1 MKKIT
6 LLMLLAALFMPMT
19 TNAQLKK
26 RGEAPVKVAK
36 TVKANVGVTAVKPN
50 LTFKLNAVA
59 PKAEVPE
66 GFAQVTLTAGNVWD
80 DGTGYQMLLDADAT
94 AYGAIIPETG
104 GLSTSGDVS
113 ADIYA
118 EFEYKIPENADGA
131 LATANI
137 VINNSV
143 TILIPAGTYD
153 WCITNPTP
161 GDRMWIASSNGTVGG
176 RADDFEFAS
185 GAAYEF
191 VVSLGGQ
198 NDQVDLVV
206 DDPTAPALPTNVYV
220 TPTATTGDV
229 AWTPGE
235 NNETWNLRWRPWT
248 DPALLN
254 PDWNMN
260 VDNYLDVAGEF
271 MIYDA
276 DGDGENW
283 GLAYADDANYDVCF
297 NSESWSSSTW
307 AALTPDNWLITPA
320 VGMGGTLK
328 FKTWNYSTSYPD
340 QIYVYYA
347 PASAVSGETFNTDDF
362 IMISD
367 GAIVPGTTPEEYEFD
382 LSDFEGMGVIAFRHY
397 GVSDMY
403 NISVGYLEITVP
415 GAQEPA
421 EWTVVENVTNP
432 YTIEGLTP
440 ETEYEVQVQA
450 VGPDTRT
457 TDWTEST
464 IFTTLAEEPQPTHT
478 YTVAGSPAG
487 FFGTSWDPTI
497 EANDMTL
504 NAETGVYEWT
514 STEATLDADAN
525 VEFKVVQDHSWDVS
539 YGLNGGVDN
548 VVLTAEKAGKYT
560 LTVYF
565 DPQNNNNVTGELTLI
580 EEVGMN
586 EFYLV
591 GGFNNWGND
600 GGVPIKFEEVENG
613 VFEAKADMTQGD
625 EFKVITYDV
634 DGSIIW
640 MGGTDETGVGHYDVT
655 TELLGV
661 PTALYVGEGSNFMLA
676 AESAV
681 YKVRVTE
688 AATTGLKG
696 LTAPL
701 QIEVVYYAPTAIE
714 NLNTDSKVDN
724 TYYNL
729 QGVKFNGMPSVPG
742 IYINGGKKV
751 IVK

>member
-1 MKKIT
+1 
-6 LLMLLAALFMPMT
+6 MLLAALFMPMT
-19 TNAQLKK
+19 MNAQTKSYK
-26 RGEAPVKVAK
+26 QVNKVAK
-36 TVKANVGVTAVKPN
+36 NFVKKDATPTSFLKTSLKAVRPM
-50 LTFKLNAVA
+50 AD
-59 PKAEVPE
+59 VPE
-66 GFAQVTLTAGNVWD
+66 GYAQVTLTAGNVWD

-94 AYGAIIPETG
+94 AYGTIIPETG
-104 GLSTSGDVS
+104 GLSTSGDVP
-113 ADIYA
+113 AETYA

-131 LATANI
+131 LATTNI
-137 VINNSV
+137 VMNSSV
-143 TILIPAGTYD
+143 TITIPAGTYD

-161 GDRMWIASSNGTVGG
+161 DDRVWIASSNGTVGG
-176 RADDFEFAS
+176 RADDFEFVS
-185 GAAYEF
+185 GVAYEF

-206 DDPTAPALPTNVYV
+206 DDPTAPALPTNVNV

-229 AWTPGE
+229 AWTPSV

-260 VDNYLDVAGEF
+260 VDNYQDIVGDF

-297 NSESWSSSTW
+297 YSESWSSNTW

-328 FKTWNYSTSYPD
+328 FKTWNASASYLD

-367 GAIVPGTTPEEYEFD
+367 GAIAPGTAPEEYEFD
-382 LSDFEGMGVIAFRHY
+382 LSDYEGMGVIAFRHY

-403 NISVGYLEITVP
+403 SINVGYIEITVP
-415 GAQEPA
+415 GAQELA
-421 EWTVVENVTNP
+421 EWNVVENVTNP

-440 ETEYEVQVQA
+440 ETKYEVQVQA

-457 TDWTEST
+457 SDWTE
-464 IFTTLAEEPQPTHT
+464 IVNFTTLAEED
-478 YTVAGSPAG
+478 G
-487 FFGTSWDPTI
+487 I
-497 EANDMTL
+497 
-504 NAETGVYEWT
+504 
-514 STEATLDADAN
+514 
-525 VEFKVVQDHSWDVS
+525 
-539 YGLNGGVDN
+539 
-548 VVLTAEKAGKYT
+548 
-560 LTVYF
+560 
-565 DPQNNNNVTGELTLI
+565 
-580 EEVGMN
+580 N

>member
-1 MKKIT
+1 
-6 LLMLLAALFMPMT
+6 MLLAALFMPMT
-19 TNAQLKK
+19 MNAQLKK
-26 RGEAPVKVAK
+26 HGEAPVKVAK

-59 PKAEVPE
+59 PKADVPE
-66 GFAQVTLTAGNVWD
+66 GFAQVTLTAGDVWG
-80 DGTGYQMLLDADAT
+80 DGSGYQMLLDADAA

-104 GLSTSGDVS
+104 PLTSGGDVS

-137 VINNSV
+137 VMNSSV
-143 TILIPAGTYD
+143 TITIPAGTYD
-153 WCITNPTP
+153 WCITNPTA
-161 GDRMWIASSNGTVGG
+161 GDRMWIASTNGTVGG
-176 RADDFEFAS
+176 RADDFEFVS
-185 GAAYEF
+185 GVAYEF
-191 VVSLGGQ
+191 VVSLGGS
-198 NDQVDLVV
+198 NDKVDLVV
-206 DDPTAPALPTNVYV
+206 DDPTAPALPTNVNV

-260 VDNYLDVAGEF
+260 VDNYQDIVGDF

-297 NSESWSSSTW
+297 YSESWSSSTY

-328 FKTWNYSTSYPD
+328 FKTWNASASYLD

-367 GAIVPGTTPEEYEFD
+367 GAIVPGTAPEEYEFD
-382 LSDFEGMGVIAFRHY
+382 LSDYEGMGVIAFRHY

-403 NISVGYLEITVP
+403 SINVGYIEITVP
-415 GAQEPA
+415 GAQELA
-421 EWTVVENVTNP
+421 EWNVVENVTNP

-440 ETEYEVQVQA
+440 ETKYEVQVQA

-457 TDWTEST
+457 SDWTE
-464 IFTTLAEEPQPTHT
+464 IVNFTTLAEEE
-478 YTVAGSPAG
+478 G
-487 FFGTSWDPTI
+487 I
-497 EANDMTL
+497 
-504 NAETGVYEWT
+504 
-514 STEATLDADAN
+514 
-525 VEFKVVQDHSWDVS
+525 
-539 YGLNGGVDN
+539 
-548 VVLTAEKAGKYT
+548 
-560 LTVYF
+560 
-565 DPQNNNNVTGELTLI
+565 
-580 EEVGMN
+580 N
-586 EFYLV
+586 EFYLL
-591 GGFNNWGND
+591 GDFNNWGND
-600 GGVPIKFEEVENG
+600 GGVPIKFEEVEDG
-613 VFEAKADMTQGD
+613 VFEAKVDMTQGD
-625 EFKVITYDV
+625 QFKVITYDV

>member
-1 MKKIT
+1 
-6 LLMLLAALFMPMT
+6 MLLAALFMPMT
-19 TNAQLKK
+19 MNAQTKSYK
-26 RGEAPVKVAK
+26 QVNKVAK
-36 TVKANVGVTAVKPN
+36 NFVKKDATPTSFLKTSLKAVRPM
-50 LTFKLNAVA
+50 AD
-59 PKAEVPE
+59 VPE
-66 GFAQVTLTAGNVWD
+66 GYAQVTLTAGNVWD

-94 AYGAIIPETG
+94 AYGTIIPETG
-104 GLSTSGDVS
+104 GLSTSGDVP
-113 ADIYA
+113 AETYA

-131 LATANI
+131 LATTNI
-137 VINNSV
+137 VMNSSV
-143 TILIPAGTYD
+143 TITIPAGTYD

-161 GDRMWIASSNGTVGG
+161 DDRVWIASSNGTVGG
-176 RADDFEFAS
+176 RADDFEFVS
-185 GAAYEF
+185 GVAYEF

-206 DDPTAPALPTNVYV
+206 DDPTAPALPTNVNV

-229 AWTPGE
+229 AWTPSV

-260 VDNYLDVAGEF
+260 VDNYQDIVGDF

-297 NSESWSSSTW
+297 YSESWSSNTW

-328 FKTWNYSTSYPD
+328 FKTWNASASYLD

-367 GAIVPGTTPEEYEFD
+367 GAIAPGTAPEEYEFD
-382 LSDFEGMGVIAFRHY
+382 LSDYEGMGVIAFRHY

-403 NISVGYLEITVP
+403 SINVGYIEITVP
-415 GAQEPA
+415 GAQELA

-440 ETEYEVQVQA
+440 ETKYEVQVQA

-457 TDWTEST
+457 SDWTE
-464 IFTTLAEEPQPTHT
+464 IVNFTTLAEE
-478 YTVAGSPAG
+478 
-487 FFGTSWDPTI
+487 D
-497 EANDMTL
+497 
-504 NAETGVYEWT
+504 
-514 STEATLDADAN
+514 
-525 VEFKVVQDHSWDVS
+525 
-539 YGLNGGVDN
+539 
-548 VVLTAEKAGKYT
+548 
-560 LTVYF
+560 
-565 DPQNNNNVTGELTLI
+565 
-580 EEVGMN
+580 GMN

-591 GGFNNWGND
+591 GDFNNWGND

>member
-1 MKKIT
+1 
-6 LLMLLAALFMPMT
+6 MT

-66 GFAQVTLTAGNVWD
+66 GFAQVTLTAGDVWG
-80 DGTGYQMLLDADAT
+80 DGSGYQMLLDADAA

-104 GLSTSGDVS
+104 ALTTSGDVS

-131 LATANI
+131 LATTNI
-137 VINNSV
+137 VMNSSV
-143 TILIPAGTYD
+143 TITIPAGTYD
-153 WCITNPTP
+153 WCITNPTA

-185 GAAYEF
+185 GVAYEF
-191 VVSLGGQ
+191 VVSRSGQ
-198 NDQVDLVV
+198 NDKVDLVV
-206 DDPTAPALPTNVYV
+206 DDPTAPALPTNVNV

-260 VDNYLDVAGEF
+260 VDNYQDIVGDF

-297 NSESWSSSTW
+297 YSESWSSNTW

-328 FKTWNYSTSYPD
+328 FKTWNASASYLD

-367 GAIVPGTTPEEYEFD
+367 GAIAPGTAPEEYEFD

-403 NISVGYLEITVP
+403 SINVGYIEITVP
-415 GAQEPA
+415 GAQELA

-440 ETEYEVQVQA
+440 ETKYEVQVQA

-457 TDWTEST
+457 SDWTE
-464 IFTTLAEEPQPTHT
+464 IVNFTTLA
-478 YTVAGSPAG
+478 
-487 FFGTSWDPTI
+487 D
-497 EANDMTL
+497 
-504 NAETGVYEWT
+504 
-514 STEATLDADAN
+514 
-525 VEFKVVQDHSWDVS
+525 
-539 YGLNGGVDN
+539 
-548 VVLTAEKAGKYT
+548 
-560 LTVYF
+560 
-565 DPQNNNNVTGELTLI
+565 
-580 EEVGMN
+580 GMN

-591 GGFNNWGND
+591 GDFNNWGND
-600 GGVPIKFEEVENG
+600 GGVPIEFEEVENG

-625 EFKVITYDV
+625 EFKVITYDE

-681 YKVRVTE
+681 YKVRITE

>member
-1 MKKIT
+1 
-6 LLMLLAALFMPMT
+6 MT
-19 TNAQLKK
+19 MNAQTKSYK
-26 RGEAPVKVAK
+26 QVNKVAK
-36 TVKANVGVTAVKPN
+36 NFVKKDATPTSFLKTSLKAVRPM
-50 LTFKLNAVA
+50 AD
-59 PKAEVPE
+59 VPE
-66 GFAQVTLTAGNVWD
+66 GYAQVTLTAGNVWD

-94 AYGAIIPETG
+94 AYGTIIPETG
-104 GLSTSGDVS
+104 GLSTSGDVP
-113 ADIYA
+113 AETYA

-131 LATANI
+131 LATTNI
-137 VINNSV
+137 VMNNSV
-143 TILIPAGTYD
+143 TITIPAGTYD

-161 GDRMWIASSNGTVGG
+161 GDRMWIASTNGTVGG
-176 RADDFEFAS
+176 RADDFEFVS
-185 GAAYEF
+185 GVAYEF
-191 VVSLGGQ
+191 VVSLGGS
-198 NDQVDLVV
+198 NDKVDLVV
-206 DDPTAPALPTNVYV
+206 DDPTAPALPTNVNV

-260 VDNYLDVAGEF
+260 VDNYQDIVGDF

-297 NSESWSSSTW
+297 YSESWSSNTW

-328 FKTWNYSTSYPD
+328 FKTWNASASYLD

-367 GAIVPGTTPEEYEFD
+367 GAIAPGTAPEEYEFD
-382 LSDFEGMGVIAFRHY
+382 LSDYEGMGVIAFRHY

-403 NISVGYLEITVP
+403 SINVGYIEITVP
-415 GAQEPA
+415 GAQELA

-440 ETEYEVQVQA
+440 ETKYEVQVQA

-457 TDWTEST
+457 SDWTE
-464 IFTTLAEEPQPTHT
+464 IVNFTTLAEE
-478 YTVAGSPAG
+478 
-487 FFGTSWDPTI
+487 D
-497 EANDMTL
+497 
-504 NAETGVYEWT
+504 
-514 STEATLDADAN
+514 
-525 VEFKVVQDHSWDVS
+525 
-539 YGLNGGVDN
+539 
-548 VVLTAEKAGKYT
+548 
-560 LTVYF
+560 
-565 DPQNNNNVTGELTLI
+565 
-580 EEVGMN
+580 GMN

-591 GGFNNWGND
+591 GDFNNWGND

>member
-1 MKKIT
+1 
-6 LLMLLAALFMPMT
+6 MLLAALFMPMT
-19 TNAQLKK
+19 MNAQTKSYK
-26 RGEAPVKVAK
+26 QVNKVAK
-36 TVKANVGVTAVKPN
+36 NFVKKDATPTSFLKTSLKAVRPM
-50 LTFKLNAVA
+50 AD
-59 PKAEVPE
+59 VPE
-66 GFAQVTLTAGNVWD
+66 GYAQVTLTAGNVWD

-94 AYGAIIPETG
+94 AYGTIIPETG
-104 GLSTSGDVS
+104 GLSTSGDVP
-113 ADIYA
+113 AETYA

-131 LATANI
+131 LATTNI
-137 VINNSV
+137 VMNSSV
-143 TILIPAGTYD
+143 TITIPAGTYD

-161 GDRMWIASSNGTVGG
+161 DDRVWIASSNGTVGG
-176 RADDFEFAS
+176 RADDFEFVS
-185 GAAYEF
+185 GVAYEF

-206 DDPTAPALPTNVYV
+206 DDPTAPALPTNVNV

-260 VDNYLDVAGEF
+260 VDNYQDIVGDF

-297 NSESWSSSTW
+297 YSESWSSNTW

-328 FKTWNYSTSYPD
+328 FKTWNASASYLD

-367 GAIVPGTTPEEYEFD
+367 GAIAPGTAPEEYEFD
-382 LSDFEGMGVIAFRHY
+382 LSDYEGMGVIAFRHY

-403 NISVGYLEITVP
+403 SINVGYIEITVP
-415 GAQEPA
+415 GAQELA

-440 ETEYEVQVQA
+440 ETKYEVQVQA

-457 TDWTEST
+457 SDWTE
-464 IFTTLAEEPQPTHT
+464 IVNFTTLAEE
-478 YTVAGSPAG
+478 
-487 FFGTSWDPTI
+487 D
-497 EANDMTL
+497 
-504 NAETGVYEWT
+504 
-514 STEATLDADAN
+514 
-525 VEFKVVQDHSWDVS
+525 
-539 YGLNGGVDN
+539 
-548 VVLTAEKAGKYT
+548 
-560 LTVYF
+560 
-565 DPQNNNNVTGELTLI
+565 
-580 EEVGMN
+580 GMN

-591 GGFNNWGND
+591 GDFNNWGND

>member
-1 MKKIT
+1 
-6 LLMLLAALFMPMT
+6 MLLAALFMPMT
-19 TNAQLKK
+19 MNAQLKK
-26 RGEAPVKVAK
+26 HGEAPVKVAK

-59 PKAEVPE
+59 PKADVPE
-66 GFAQVTLTAGNVWD
+66 GFAQVTLTAGDVWG
-80 DGTGYQMLLDADAT
+80 DGSGYQMLLDADAA

-104 GLSTSGDVS
+104 PLTSGGDVS

-137 VINNSV
+137 VMNNSV
-143 TILIPAGTYD
+143 TITIPAGTYD
-153 WCITNPTP
+153 WCITNPTA
-161 GDRMWIASSNGTVGG
+161 GDRMWIASTNGTVGG
-176 RADDFEFAS
+176 RADDFEFVS
-185 GAAYEF
+185 GVAYEF
-191 VVSLGGQ
+191 VVSLGGS
-198 NDQVDLVV
+198 NDKVDLVV

-260 VDNYLDVAGEF
+260 VDNYQDIVGDF

-297 NSESWSSSTW
+297 YSESWSSNTY

-328 FKTWNYSTSYPD
+328 FKTWNASSSYLD

-403 NISVGYLEITVP
+403 SINVGYIEITVP
-415 GAQEPA
+415 GAQELA

-440 ETEYEVQVQA
+440 ETKYEVQVQA

-457 TDWTEST
+457 SDWTE
-464 IFTTLAEEPQPTHT
+464 IVNFTTLAEE
-478 YTVAGSPAG
+478 
-487 FFGTSWDPTI
+487 
-497 EANDMTL
+497 
-504 NAETGVYEWT
+504 
-514 STEATLDADAN
+514 
-525 VEFKVVQDHSWDVS
+525 
-539 YGLNGGVDN
+539 GG
-548 VVLTAEKAGKYT
+548 
-560 LTVYF
+560 
-565 DPQNNNNVTGELTLI
+565 I
-580 EEVGMN
+580 N

-600 GGVPIKFEEVENG
+600 GGVPIEFEEVENG

-625 EFKVITYDV
+625 EFKVITYDE

-688 AATTGLKG
+688 ATTTGLKG

>member
-1 MKKIT
+1 
-6 LLMLLAALFMPMT
+6 MT
-19 TNAQLKK
+19 MNAQTKSYK
-26 RGEAPVKVAK
+26 QVNKVAK
-36 TVKANVGVTAVKPN
+36 NFVKKDATPTSFLKTSLKAVRPM
-50 LTFKLNAVA
+50 AD
-59 PKAEVPE
+59 VPE
-66 GFAQVTLTAGNVWD
+66 GYAQVTLTAGNVWD

-94 AYGAIIPETG
+94 AYGTIIPETG
-104 GLSTSGDVS
+104 GLSTSGDVP
-113 ADIYA
+113 AETYA

-131 LATANI
+131 LATTNI
-137 VINNSV
+137 VMNSSV
-143 TILIPAGTYD
+143 TITIPAGTYD

-161 GDRMWIASSNGTVGG
+161 DDRVWIASSNGTVGG
-176 RADDFEFAS
+176 RADDFEFVS
-185 GAAYEF
+185 GVAYEF

-206 DDPTAPALPTNVYV
+206 DDPTAPALPTNVNV

-229 AWTPGE
+229 AWTPSV

-260 VDNYLDVAGEF
+260 VDNYQDIVGDF

-283 GLAYADDANYDVCF
+283 GLAYADGANYDVCF
-297 NSESWSSSTW
+297 YSESWSSNTW

-328 FKTWNYSTSYPD
+328 FKTWNASASYLD

-367 GAIVPGTTPEEYEFD
+367 GAIAPGTAPEEYEFD
-382 LSDFEGMGVIAFRHY
+382 LSDYEGMGVIAFRHY

-403 NISVGYLEITVP
+403 SINVGYIEITVP
-415 GAQEPA
+415 GAQELA

-440 ETEYEVQVQA
+440 ETKYKVQVQA

-457 TDWTEST
+457 SDWTE
-464 IFTTLAEEPQPTHT
+464 IVNFTTLAEE
-478 YTVAGSPAG
+478 
-487 FFGTSWDPTI
+487 D
-497 EANDMTL
+497 
-504 NAETGVYEWT
+504 
-514 STEATLDADAN
+514 
-525 VEFKVVQDHSWDVS
+525 
-539 YGLNGGVDN
+539 
-548 VVLTAEKAGKYT
+548 
-560 LTVYF
+560 
-565 DPQNNNNVTGELTLI
+565 
-580 EEVGMN
+580 GMN

-591 GGFNNWGND
+591 GDFNNWGND

>member
-1 MKKIT
+1 
-6 LLMLLAALFMPMT
+6 MT
-19 TNAQLKK
+19 MNAQTKSYK
-26 RGEAPVKVAK
+26 QVNKVAK
-36 TVKANVGVTAVKPN
+36 NFVKKDATPTSFLKTSLKAVRPM
-50 LTFKLNAVA
+50 AD
-59 PKAEVPE
+59 VPE
-66 GFAQVTLTAGNVWD
+66 GYAQVTLTAGNVWD

-94 AYGAIIPETG
+94 AYGTIIPETG
-104 GLSTSGDVS
+104 GLSTSGDVP
-113 ADIYA
+113 AETYA

-131 LATANI
+131 LATTNI
-137 VINNSV
+137 VMNSSV
-143 TILIPAGTYD
+143 TITIPAGTYD

-161 GDRMWIASSNGTVGG
+161 DDRVWIASSNGTVGG
-176 RADDFEFAS
+176 RADDFEFVS
-185 GAAYEF
+185 GVAYEF

-206 DDPTAPALPTNVYV
+206 DDPTAPALPTNVNV

-229 AWTPGE
+229 AWTPSV

-260 VDNYLDVAGEF
+260 VDNYQDIVGDF

-297 NSESWSSSTW
+297 YSESWSSNTW

-328 FKTWNYSTSYPD
+328 FKTWNASASYLD

-367 GAIVPGTTPEEYEFD
+367 GAIAPGTAPEEYEFD
-382 LSDFEGMGVIAFRHY
+382 LSDYEGMGVIAFRHY

-403 NISVGYLEITVP
+403 SINVGYIEITVP
-415 GAQEPA
+415 GAQELA

-440 ETEYEVQVQA
+440 ETKYKVQVQA

-457 TDWTEST
+457 SDWTE
-464 IFTTLAEEPQPTHT
+464 IVNFTTLAEE
-478 YTVAGSPAG
+478 
-487 FFGTSWDPTI
+487 D
-497 EANDMTL
+497 
-504 NAETGVYEWT
+504 
-514 STEATLDADAN
+514 
-525 VEFKVVQDHSWDVS
+525 
-539 YGLNGGVDN
+539 
-548 VVLTAEKAGKYT
+548 
-560 LTVYF
+560 
-565 DPQNNNNVTGELTLI
+565 
-580 EEVGMN
+580 GMN

-591 GGFNNWGND
+591 GDFNNWGND

>member
-1 MKKIT
+1 
-6 LLMLLAALFMPMT
+6 MT
-19 TNAQLKK
+19 MNAQTKSYK
-26 RGEAPVKVAK
+26 QVNKVAK
-36 TVKANVGVTAVKPN
+36 NFVKKDATPTSFLKTSLKAVRPM
-50 LTFKLNAVA
+50 AD
-59 PKAEVPE
+59 VPE
-66 GFAQVTLTAGNVWD
+66 GYAQVTLTAGNVWD

-94 AYGAIIPETG
+94 AYGTIIPETG
-104 GLSTSGDVS
+104 GLSTSGDVP
-113 ADIYA
+113 AETYA

-131 LATANI
+131 LATTNI
-137 VINNSV
+137 VMNSSV
-143 TILIPAGTYD
+143 TITIPAGTYD

-161 GDRMWIASSNGTVGG
+161 DDRVWIASSNGTVGG
-176 RADDFEFAS
+176 RADDFEFVS
-185 GAAYEF
+185 GVAYEF

-206 DDPTAPALPTNVYV
+206 DYPTAPALPTNVNV

-229 AWTPGE
+229 AWTPSV

-260 VDNYLDVAGEF
+260 VDNYQDIVGDF

-297 NSESWSSSTW
+297 YSESWSSNTW

-328 FKTWNYSTSYPD
+328 FKTWNASASYLD

-367 GAIVPGTTPEEYEFD
+367 GAIAPGTAPEEYEFD
-382 LSDFEGMGVIAFRHY
+382 LSDYEGMGVIAFRHY

-403 NISVGYLEITVP
+403 SINVGYIEITVP
-415 GAQEPA
+415 GAQELA

-440 ETEYEVQVQA
+440 ETKYEVQVQA

-457 TDWTEST
+457 SDWTE
-464 IFTTLAEEPQPTHT
+464 IVNFTTLAEE
-478 YTVAGSPAG
+478 
-487 FFGTSWDPTI
+487 D
-497 EANDMTL
+497 
-504 NAETGVYEWT
+504 
-514 STEATLDADAN
+514 
-525 VEFKVVQDHSWDVS
+525 
-539 YGLNGGVDN
+539 
-548 VVLTAEKAGKYT
+548 
-560 LTVYF
+560 
-565 DPQNNNNVTGELTLI
+565 
-580 EEVGMN
+580 GMN

-591 GGFNNWGND
+591 GDFNNWGND

>member
-1 MKKIT
+1 
-6 LLMLLAALFMPMT
+6 MT
-19 TNAQLKK
+19 MNAQTKSYK
-26 RGEAPVKVAK
+26 QVNKVAK
-36 TVKANVGVTAVKPN
+36 NFVKKDATPTSFLKTSLKAVRPM
-50 LTFKLNAVA
+50 AD
-59 PKAEVPE
+59 VPE
-66 GFAQVTLTAGNVWD
+66 GYAQVTLTAGNVWD

-94 AYGAIIPETG
+94 AYGTIIPETG
-104 GLSTSGDVS
+104 GLSTSGDVP
-113 ADIYA
+113 AETYA

-131 LATANI
+131 LATTNI
-137 VINNSV
+137 VMNSSV
-143 TILIPAGTYD
+143 TITIPAGTYD

-161 GDRMWIASSNGTVGG
+161 DDRVWIASSTGTVGG
-176 RADDFEFAS
+176 RADDFEFVS
-185 GAAYEF
+185 GVAYEF

-206 DDPTAPALPTNVYV
+206 DDPTAPALPTNVNV

-229 AWTPGE
+229 AWTPSV

-260 VDNYLDVAGEF
+260 VDNYQDIVGDF

-297 NSESWSSSTW
+297 YSESWSSNTW

-328 FKTWNYSTSYPD
+328 FKTWNASASYLD

-367 GAIVPGTTPEEYEFD
+367 GAIAPGTAPEEYEFD
-382 LSDFEGMGVIAFRHY
+382 LSDYEGMGVIAFRHY

-403 NISVGYLEITVP
+403 SINVGYIEITVP
-415 GAQEPA
+415 GAQELA

-440 ETEYEVQVQA
+440 ETKYEVQVQA

-457 TDWTEST
+457 SDWTE
-464 IFTTLAEEPQPTHT
+464 IVNFTTLAEE
-478 YTVAGSPAG
+478 
-487 FFGTSWDPTI
+487 D
-497 EANDMTL
+497 
-504 NAETGVYEWT
+504 
-514 STEATLDADAN
+514 
-525 VEFKVVQDHSWDVS
+525 
-539 YGLNGGVDN
+539 
-548 VVLTAEKAGKYT
+548 
-560 LTVYF
+560 
-565 DPQNNNNVTGELTLI
+565 
-580 EEVGMN
+580 GMN

-591 GGFNNWGND
+591 GDFNNWGND

>member
-1 MKKIT
+1 
-6 LLMLLAALFMPMT
+6 MLLAALFMPMT
-19 TNAQLKK
+19 MNAQTKSYK
-26 RGEAPVKVAK
+26 QVNKVAK
-36 TVKANVGVTAVKPN
+36 NFVKKDATPTSFLKTSLKAVRPM
-50 LTFKLNAVA
+50 AD
-59 PKAEVPE
+59 VPE
-66 GFAQVTLTAGNVWD
+66 GYAQVTLTAGNVWD

-94 AYGAIIPETG
+94 AYGTIIPETG
-104 GLSTSGDVS
+104 GLSTSGDVP
-113 ADIYA
+113 AETYA

-131 LATANI
+131 LATTNI
-137 VINNSV
+137 VMNSSV
-143 TILIPAGTYD
+143 TITIPAGTYD

-161 GDRMWIASSNGTVGG
+161 DDRVWIASSNGTVGG
-176 RADDFEFAS
+176 RADDFEFVS
-185 GAAYEF
+185 GVAYEF

-206 DDPTAPALPTNVYV
+206 DDPTAPALPTNVNV

-229 AWTPGE
+229 AWTPSV

-260 VDNYLDVAGEF
+260 VDNYQDIVGDF

-297 NSESWSSSTW
+297 YSESWSSNTW

-328 FKTWNYSTSYPD
+328 FKTWNASASYLD

-367 GAIVPGTTPEEYEFD
+367 GAIAPGTAPEEYEFD
-382 LSDFEGMGVIAFRHY
+382 LSDYEGMGVIAFRHY

-403 NISVGYLEITVP
+403 SINVGYIEITVP
-415 GAQEPA
+415 GAQELA

-440 ETEYEVQVQA
+440 ETKYEVQVQA

-457 TDWTEST
+457 SDWTE
-464 IFTTLAEEPQPTHT
+464 IVNFTTLAEED
-478 YTVAGSPAG
+478 G
-487 FFGTSWDPTI
+487 I
-497 EANDMTL
+497 
-504 NAETGVYEWT
+504 
-514 STEATLDADAN
+514 
-525 VEFKVVQDHSWDVS
+525 
-539 YGLNGGVDN
+539 
-548 VVLTAEKAGKYT
+548 
-560 LTVYF
+560 
-565 DPQNNNNVTGELTLI
+565 
-580 EEVGMN
+580 N

>member
-1 MKKIT
+1 
-6 LLMLLAALFMPMT
+6 MLLAALFMPMT
-19 TNAQLKK
+19 MNAQTKSYK
-26 RGEAPVKVAK
+26 QVNKVAK
-36 TVKANVGVTAVKPN
+36 NFVKKDATPTSFLKTSLKAVRPM
-50 LTFKLNAVA
+50 AD
-59 PKAEVPE
+59 VPE
-66 GFAQVTLTAGNVWD
+66 GYAQVTLTAGNVWD

-94 AYGAIIPETG
+94 AYGTIIPETG
-104 GLSTSGDVS
+104 GLSTSGDVP
-113 ADIYA
+113 AETYA

-131 LATANI
+131 LATTNI
-137 VINNSV
+137 VMNSSV
-143 TILIPAGTYD
+143 TITIPAGTYD

-161 GDRMWIASSNGTVGG
+161 DDRVWIASSNGTVGG
-176 RADDFEFAS
+176 RADDFEFVS
-185 GAAYEF
+185 GVAYEF
-191 VVSLGGQ
+191 VVSLGGS
-198 NDQVDLVV
+198 NDKVDLVV
-206 DDPTAPALPTNVYV
+206 DDPTAPALPTNVNV

-229 AWTPGE
+229 AWTPSV

-260 VDNYLDVAGEF
+260 VDNYQDIVGDF

-297 NSESWSSSTW
+297 YSESWSSNTW

-328 FKTWNYSTSYPD
+328 FKTWNASASYLD

-367 GAIVPGTTPEEYEFD
+367 GAIAPGTAPEEYEFD

-403 NISVGYLEITVP
+403 SINVGYIEITVP
-415 GAQEPA
+415 GAQELA
-421 EWTVVENVTNP
+421 EWNVVENVTNP

-457 TDWTEST
+457 SDWTE
-464 IFTTLAEEPQPTHT
+464 IVNFTTLAEED
-478 YTVAGSPAG
+478 G
-487 FFGTSWDPTI
+487 I
-497 EANDMTL
+497 
-504 NAETGVYEWT
+504 
-514 STEATLDADAN
+514 
-525 VEFKVVQDHSWDVS
+525 
-539 YGLNGGVDN
+539 
-548 VVLTAEKAGKYT
+548 
-560 LTVYF
+560 
-565 DPQNNNNVTGELTLI
+565 
-580 EEVGMN
+580 N

>member
-19 TNAQLKK
+19 MNAQTKSYK
-26 RGEAPVKVAK
+26 QVNKVAK
-36 TVKANVGVTAVKPN
+36 NFVKKDATPTSFLKTSLKAVRPM
-50 LTFKLNAVA
+50 AD
-59 PKAEVPE
+59 VPE
-66 GFAQVTLTAGNVWD
+66 GYAQVTLTAGNVWD

-94 AYGAIIPETG
+94 AYGTIIPETG
-104 GLSTSGDVS
+104 GLSTSGDVP
-113 ADIYA
+113 AETYA

-131 LATANI
+131 LATTNI
-137 VINNSV
+137 VMNSSV
-143 TILIPAGTYD
+143 TITIPAGTYD

-161 GDRMWIASSNGTVGG
+161 DDRVWIASSNGTVGG
-176 RADDFEFAS
+176 RADDFEFVS
-185 GAAYEF
+185 GVAYEF

-206 DDPTAPALPTNVYV
+206 DDPTAPALPTNVNV

-229 AWTPGE
+229 AWTPSV

-260 VDNYLDVAGEF
+260 VDNYQDIVGDF

-297 NSESWSSSTW
+297 YSESWSSNTW

-328 FKTWNYSTSYPD
+328 FKTWNASASYLD

-367 GAIVPGTTPEEYEFD
+367 GAIAPGTAPEEYEFD
-382 LSDFEGMGVIAFRHY
+382 LSDYEGMGVIAFRHY

-403 NISVGYLEITVP
+403 SINVGYIEITVP
-415 GAQEPA
+415 GAQELA

-440 ETEYEVQVQA
+440 ETKYEVQVQA

-457 TDWTEST
+457 SDWTE
-464 IFTTLAEEPQPTHT
+464 IVNFTTLAEE
-478 YTVAGSPAG
+478 
-487 FFGTSWDPTI
+487 D
-497 EANDMTL
+497 
-504 NAETGVYEWT
+504 
-514 STEATLDADAN
+514 
-525 VEFKVVQDHSWDVS
+525 
-539 YGLNGGVDN
+539 
-548 VVLTAEKAGKYT
+548 
-560 LTVYF
+560 
-565 DPQNNNNVTGELTLI
+565 
-580 EEVGMN
+580 GMN

-591 GGFNNWGND
+591 GDFNNWGND

>member
-19 TNAQLKK
+19 MNAQTKSYK
-26 RGEAPVKVAK
+26 QVNKVAK
-36 TVKANVGVTAVKPN
+36 NFVKKDATPTSFLKTSLKAVRPM
-50 LTFKLNAVA
+50 AD
-59 PKAEVPE
+59 VPE
-66 GFAQVTLTAGNVWD
+66 GYAQVTLTAGDVWQ

-94 AYGAIIPETG
+94 AYGTIIPETG
-104 GLSTSGDVS
+104 GLNTSGDVP
-113 ADIYA
+113 AETYA

-137 VINNSV
+137 VINSSV
-143 TILIPAGTYD
+143 TITIPAGTYD

-161 GDRMWIASSNGTVGG
+161 GARMWIASENGTIGG
-176 RADDFEFAS
+176 RYNDFEFVS
-185 GAAYEF
+185 GVAYEF
-191 VVSLGGQ
+191 IVSLGGQ
-198 NDQVDLVV
+198 NDQVDLIDSNTPSV
-206 DDPTAPALPTNVYV
+206 PTDVFV

-229 AWTPGE
+229 AWTPGD
-235 NNETWNLRWRPWT
+235 NNNTWNLRWRPWT
-248 DPALLN
+248 DPALMN
-254 PDWNMN
+254 RDWSDMN
-260 VDNYLDVAGEF
+260 VDNYLDIAGEF

-276 DGDGENW
+276 DGDGKNW
-283 GLAYADDANYDVCF
+283 GLAYADDTNYNVCF
-297 NSESWSSSTW
+297 YSASYENYAS
-307 AALTPDNWLITPA
+307 LTPDNWLITPE
-320 VGMGGTLK
+320 VPLGGTLK
-328 FKTWNYSTSYPD
+328 FKTWNSSSSFLDKIMVYVCTNPD
-340 QIYVYYA
+340 FESLDEFVAI
-347 PASAVSGETFNTDDF
+347 SDF
-362 IMISD
+362 IQ
-367 GAIVPGTTPEEYEFD
+367 PGTTAEEFELD
-382 LSDFEGMGVIAFRHY
+382 LSDYEGMGLIAFRHY
-397 GVSDMY
+397 DSDDMFAIY
-403 NISVGYLEITVP
+403 VDDIAVEVP
-415 GAQEPA
+415 GGVEPA
-421 EWTVVENVTNP
+421 EWTLVENVTNP

-440 ETEYEVQVQA
+440 ETKYEVQVQA
-450 VGPDTRT
+450 VSEDNRV
-457 TDWTEST
+457 TDWTET
-464 IFTTLAEEPQPTHT
+464 VEFTTLA
-478 YTVAGSPAG
+478 
-487 FFGTSWDPTI
+487 D
-497 EANDMTL
+497 
-504 NAETGVYEWT
+504 
-514 STEATLDADAN
+514 
-525 VEFKVVQDHSWDVS
+525 
-539 YGLNGGVDN
+539 
-548 VVLTAEKAGKYT
+548 
-560 LTVYF
+560 
-565 DPQNNNNVTGELTLI
+565 
-580 EEVGMN
+580 GMN
-586 EFYLV
+586 EFYLL
-591 GGFNNWGND
+591 GDFNNWGND
-600 GGVPIKFEEVENG
+600 GGVPIKFEEVEDG

-625 EFKVITYDV
+625 QFKVITYDV

>member
-1 MKKIT
+1 
-6 LLMLLAALFMPMT
+6 MT
-19 TNAQLKK
+19 MNAQTKSYK
-26 RGEAPVKVAK
+26 QVNKVAK
-36 TVKANVGVTAVKPN
+36 NFVKKDATPTSFLKTSLKAVRPM
-50 LTFKLNAVA
+50 AD
-59 PKAEVPE
+59 VPE
-66 GFAQVTLTAGNVWD
+66 GYAQVTLTAGNVWD

-94 AYGAIIPETG
+94 AYGTIIPETG
-104 GLSTSGDVS
+104 GLSTSGDVP
-113 ADIYA
+113 AETYA

-131 LATANI
+131 LATTNI
-137 VINNSV
+137 VMNSSV
-143 TILIPAGTYD
+143 TITIPAGTYD

-161 GDRMWIASSNGTVGG
+161 DDRVWIASSNGTVGG
-176 RADDFEFAS
+176 RADDFEFVS
-185 GAAYEF
+185 GVAYEF
-191 VVSLGGQ
+191 VVSLGGS
-198 NDQVDLVV
+198 NDKVDLVV
-206 DDPTAPALPTNVYV
+206 DDPTAPALPTNVNV

-229 AWTPGE
+229 AWTPSV

-260 VDNYLDVAGEF
+260 VDNYQDIVGDF

-297 NSESWSSSTW
+297 YSESWSSNTW

-328 FKTWNYSTSYPD
+328 FKTWNASASYLD

-367 GAIVPGTTPEEYEFD
+367 GAIAPGTAPEEYEFD
-382 LSDFEGMGVIAFRHY
+382 LSDYEGMGVIAFRHY

-403 NISVGYLEITVP
+403 SINVGYIEITVP
-415 GAQEPA
+415 GAQELA

-440 ETEYEVQVQA
+440 ETKYEVQVQA

-457 TDWTEST
+457 SDWTE
-464 IFTTLAEEPQPTHT
+464 IVNFTTLAEE
-478 YTVAGSPAG
+478 
-487 FFGTSWDPTI
+487 D
-497 EANDMTL
+497 
-504 NAETGVYEWT
+504 
-514 STEATLDADAN
+514 
-525 VEFKVVQDHSWDVS
+525 
-539 YGLNGGVDN
+539 
-548 VVLTAEKAGKYT
+548 
-560 LTVYF
+560 
-565 DPQNNNNVTGELTLI
+565 
-580 EEVGMN
+580 GMN

-591 GGFNNWGND
+591 GDFNNWGND

>member
-1 MKKIT
+1 
-6 LLMLLAALFMPMT
+6 MLLAALFMPMT
-19 TNAQLKK
+19 MNAQLKK
-26 RGEAPVKVAK
+26 HGEAPVKVAK

-59 PKAEVPE
+59 PKADVPE
-66 GFAQVTLTAGNVWD
+66 GYAQVTLTAGNVWD

-94 AYGAIIPETG
+94 AYGTIIPETG
-104 GLSTSGDVS
+104 GLSTSGDVP
-113 ADIYA
+113 AETYA

-131 LATANI
+131 LATTNI
-137 VINNSV
+137 VMNSSV
-143 TILIPAGTYD
+143 TITIPAGTYD

-161 GDRMWIASSNGTVGG
+161 DDRVWIASSNGTVGG
-176 RADDFEFAS
+176 RADDFEFVS
-185 GAAYEF
+185 GVAYEF

-206 DDPTAPALPTNVYV
+206 DDPTAPALPTNVNV

-229 AWTPGE
+229 AWTPGV

-260 VDNYLDVAGEF
+260 VDNYQDIVGDF

-297 NSESWSSSTW
+297 YSESWSSDNG
-307 AALTPDNWLITPA
+307 ALTPDNWLITPE

-328 FKTWNYSTSYPD
+328 FKTWNYSANYPD

-367 GAIVPGTTPEEYEFD
+367 GAIAPGTAPEEYEFD
-382 LSDFEGMGVIAFRHY
+382 LSDYEGMGVIAFRHY

-403 NISVGYLEITVP
+403 SINVGYIEITVP
-415 GAQEPA
+415 GAQELA

-440 ETEYEVQVQA
+440 ETKYEVQVQA

-457 TDWTEST
+457 SDWTE
-464 IFTTLAEEPQPTHT
+464 IVNFTTLAEE
-478 YTVAGSPAG
+478 
-487 FFGTSWDPTI
+487 D
-497 EANDMTL
+497 
-504 NAETGVYEWT
+504 
-514 STEATLDADAN
+514 
-525 VEFKVVQDHSWDVS
+525 
-539 YGLNGGVDN
+539 
-548 VVLTAEKAGKYT
+548 
-560 LTVYF
+560 
-565 DPQNNNNVTGELTLI
+565 
-580 EEVGMN
+580 GMN

-591 GGFNNWGND
+591 GDFNNWGND

>member
-1 MKKIT
+1 
-6 LLMLLAALFMPMT
+6 MLLAALFMPMT
-19 TNAQLKK
+19 MNAQLKK
-26 RGEAPVKVAK
+26 HGEAPVKVAK

-59 PKAEVPE
+59 PKADVPE
-66 GFAQVTLTAGNVWD
+66 GYAQVTLTAGDVWQ
-80 DGTGYQMLLDADAT
+80 DGSGYQMLLDADAA

-104 GLSTSGDVS
+104 PLTSGGDVS

-137 VINNSV
+137 VMNNSV
-143 TILIPAGTYD
+143 TITIPAGTYD

-161 GDRMWIASSNGTVGG
+161 GDRMWIASTNGTVGG
-176 RADDFEFAS
+176 RADD
-185 GAAYEF
+185 
-191 VVSLGGQ
+191 
-198 NDQVDLVV
+198 
-206 DDPTAPALPTNVYV
+206 
-220 TPTATTGDV
+220 
-229 AWTPGE
+229 
-235 NNETWNLRWRPWT
+235 
-248 DPALLN
+248 
-254 PDWNMN
+254 
-260 VDNYLDVAGEF
+260 
-271 MIYDA
+271 
-276 DGDGENW
+276 
-283 GLAYADDANYDVCF
+283 ANYDVCF
-297 NSESWSSSTW
+297 YSESWSSNTW

-328 FKTWNYSTSYPD
+328 FKTWNASASYLD

-367 GAIVPGTTPEEYEFD
+367 GAIAPGTAPEEYEFD

-403 NISVGYLEITVP
+403 SINVGYIEITVP
-415 GAQEPA
+415 GAQELA
-421 EWTVVENVTNP
+421 EWNVVENVTNP

-457 TDWTEST
+457 SDWTE
-464 IFTTLAEEPQPTHT
+464 IVNFTTLAEED
-478 YTVAGSPAG
+478 G
-487 FFGTSWDPTI
+487 I
-497 EANDMTL
+497 
-504 NAETGVYEWT
+504 
-514 STEATLDADAN
+514 
-525 VEFKVVQDHSWDVS
+525 
-539 YGLNGGVDN
+539 
-548 VVLTAEKAGKYT
+548 
-560 LTVYF
+560 
-565 DPQNNNNVTGELTLI
+565 
-580 EEVGMN
+580 N